1 MSIKS
6 PAGHTGLS
14 EKVKTKLTEPPKYAV
29 ILLNDNYTT
38 FEFVVKV
45 LVTIFR
51 KNVAESVQI
60 TNDVHRKG
68 RGICGLYSKE
78 IAETKVEL
86 VEQLSKKEGHPLKCV
101 TEKT

>member
-1 MSIKS
+1 MSTKI

-45 LVTIFR
+45 LVNIFR
-51 KNVAESVQI
+51 KNIPESVQI
-60 TNDVHRKG
+60 TNDVHRNG
-68 RGICGLYSKE
+68 RGVCGLYSKE

-86 VEQLSKKEGHPLKCV
+86 VEQMTKKEGYPLKCV
-101 TEKT
+101 MEKT

>member
-1 MSIKS
+1 MSIRTHS
-6 PAGHTGLS
+6 NVA
-14 EKVKTKLTEPPKYAV
+14 EKTKSSIKEPPKYAV

-45 LVTIFR
+45 LVSIFR
-51 KNVAESVQI
+51 KSVAEAIQI
-60 TNDVHRKG
+60 TNDVHRQG

-86 VEQLSKKEGHPLKCV
+86 VEQLSRQEGHPLKCV
-101 TEKT
+101 MEKI